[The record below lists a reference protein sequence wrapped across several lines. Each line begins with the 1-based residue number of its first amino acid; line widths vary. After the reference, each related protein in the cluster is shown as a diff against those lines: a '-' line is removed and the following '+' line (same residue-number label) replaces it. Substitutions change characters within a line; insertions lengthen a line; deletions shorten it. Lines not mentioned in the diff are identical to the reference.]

1 MQSTRLVTGI
11 FWSSCLSVITAVS
24 CAKTAELIEMRFGIR
39 TRVGPLNRV
48 LGGGSDPPRGMGNLL
63 ASPSQLGNIGNIQYE
78 LMLLGSWQQRWPF
91 VIIRQ
96 QLVILP
102 TADNVSTAIQY
113 HNQGYDKWRT
123 SEGEAEGCKMAMWG
137 LQ

>member
-1 MQSTRLVTGI
+1 
-11 FWSSCLSVITAVS
+11 
-24 CAKTAELIEMRFGIR
+24 
-39 TRVGPLNRV
+39 
-48 LGGGSDPPRGMGNLL
+48 MGNLL
-63 ASPSQLGNIGNIQYE
+63 ASPNQLGNIGNIQYE
-78 LMLLGSWQQRWPF
+78 PMLLGSWQQRWPF

-113 HNQGYDKWRT
+113 HNQGYGKWRT